1 MQTVADVST
10 CPSILYDETDPEP
23 PRSRS
28 KAGQHL
34 FETGEAHVLQ
44 AYPLRIVSLWK
55 GGGNCSCNL
64 PVSEQ
69 SLPWLLFQGFGCFC
83 TEENMLL
90 FILSISH
97 NNCYIIILR
106 KLGKIVERGKN
117 R

>member
-23 PRSRS
+23 PKSRS

-69 SLPWLLFQGFGCFC
+69 SFPGCFFKALDVFVQKKIC
-83 TEENMLL
+83 CCSYCQFLTTTVTSSSLEGWG
-90 FILSISH
+90 
-97 NNCYIIILR
+97 
-106 KLGKIVERGKN
+106 KL
-117 R
+117 